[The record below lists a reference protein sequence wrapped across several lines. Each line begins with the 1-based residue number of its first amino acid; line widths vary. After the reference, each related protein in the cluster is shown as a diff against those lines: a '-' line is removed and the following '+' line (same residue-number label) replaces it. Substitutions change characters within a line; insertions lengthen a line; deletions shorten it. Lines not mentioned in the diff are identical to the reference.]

1 MEVYQGMLWFFLLFS
16 TGCWGLAEIFS
27 KKGNVANEHYA
38 HLKTIVFVGIFFGI
52 YSLVIAL
59 TQDVQIAYLPA
70 NFIRYLPVAAC
81 YIIAMMCSYYGVR
94 YIEESISDPIENT
107 SCAVVPV
114 LCAVFL
120 HQELSI
126 KSIIAIIIIVIGIL
140 GVVIFDSDG
149 KANRTRVYGKKLA
162 LIGIAMPFCYMIFDA
177 VGTFLDIYY
186 TTDAKT
192 SVLVG
197 VTESNLANTANCCFE
212 FTFLLVAL
220 GILIF
225 LKIKNVRLFNTEE
238 DEALI
243 SAGKQ
248 PEKKNALRKIHGQRN
263 KILAALLETGGQ
275 ATFFFALSEGSGIA
289 AVILGAGTVI
299 ISFTLSRIILKE
311 RLSVLQYVFIAVIF
325 AGIILFSLIK

>member
-1 MEVYQGMLWFFLLFS
+1 MLWFYLLFS
-16 TGCWGLAEIFS
+16 TCCWGIAEIFY
-27 KKGNVANEHYA
+27 KKGNVANERYS
-38 HLKTIVFVGIFFGI
+38 HLKTTVFVGIFFGI
-52 YSLVIAL
+52 YSLVIVL
-59 TQDVQIAYLPA
+59 TQNVQIAYLPE
-70 NFIRYLPVAAC
+70 NIIRYLPVAAC
-81 YIIAMMCSYYGVR
+81 YIVSMMCSFFGVR

-120 HQELSI
+120 HQKMSLQT
-126 KSIIAIIIIVIGIL
+126 IIAIIIIVIGIL

-149 KANRTRVYGKKLA
+149 KDNRTRVYGKKLA
-162 LIGIAMPFCYMIFDA
+162 LIGIAMPFCFMILDA
-177 VGTFLDIYY
+177 TGTFLDIYY
-186 TTDAKT
+186 TTDAAT

-197 VTESNLANTANCCFE
+197 VTESNLAHTANCCYE
-212 FTFLLVAL
+212 FTFLLVAI

-225 LKIKNVRLFNTEE
+225 LKMKKIRLFDTEE

-248 PEKKNALRKIHGQRN
+248 PEKKNVLQKIYGQRN
-263 KILAALLETGGQ
+263 KILAAVFETGAQ

-299 ISFTLSRIILKE
+299 ISFILSRIILKE
-311 RLSVLQYVFIAVIF
+311 RLSVLQYAFIAVIF
-325 AGIILFSLIK
+325 AGIIIFSLIR

>member
-1 MEVYQGMLWFFLLFS
+1 M
-16 TGCWGLAEIFS
+16 
-27 KKGNVANEHYA
+27 
-38 HLKTIVFVGIFFGI
+38 
-52 YSLVIAL
+52 
-59 TQDVQIAYLPA
+59 QIAYLPA

-212 FTFLLVAL
+212 FTFLLVAI

-243 SAGKQ
+243 SAGNQ
-248 PEKKNALRKIHGQRN
+248 PENTLSAEEMAKYKREHWRIENNLHHVLDDAFREDRSTAKGSKNNLSVIRKIAYN
-263 KILAALLETGGQ
+263 ILR
-275 ATFFFALSEGSGIA
+275 I
-289 AVILGAGTVI
+289 VI
-299 ISFTLSRIILKE
+299 IRDHPGWGMQRMMDYFSTHLELTEKM
-311 RLSVLQYVFIAVIF
+311 
-325 AGIILFSLIK
+325 LFSPIPSFY